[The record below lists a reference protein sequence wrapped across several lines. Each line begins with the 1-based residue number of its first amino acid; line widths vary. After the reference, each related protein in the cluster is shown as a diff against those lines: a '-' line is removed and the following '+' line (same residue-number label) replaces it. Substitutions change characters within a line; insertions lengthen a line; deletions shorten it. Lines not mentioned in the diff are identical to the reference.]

1 MPLGAKLLLAAGIAV
16 TVVVLPALLV
26 VIGHWVSDWTQG
38 MDLRQRDRGLLYA
51 LAYLVSVLVALVP
64 AWLSRRYA
72 FSRWRKLVVVCPH
85 CQWSGVCRLG
95 LTAHA
100 VPGFTGKGVISEVAS
115 AMAQEYEIEGIPNP
129 EDPVRNK
136 LERLEERRRRK
147 AREAEADAG
156 PNPDFD
162 FGPGKPDT

>member
-1 MPLGAKLLLAAGIAV
+1 MPLGAKLVLAAGIAV
-16 TVVVLPALLV
+16 TIVLFPSLLV
-26 VIGHWVSDWTQG
+26 LIIGLWVSDWA
-38 MDLRQRDRGLLYA
+38 RGLNLWQDERGMLFD
-51 LAYLVSVLVALVP
+51 LAYLLAVPVALLP
-64 AWLSRRYA
+64 AWLSWRYA

-95 LTAHA
+95 LTAYT
-100 VPGFTGKGVISEVAS
+100 VPCPTGEVVVS
-115 AMAQEYEIEGIPNP
+115 YESEIEGIPNP

-136 LERLEERRRRK
+136 LERLEERRRQK
-147 AREAEADAG
+147 AREAEAEAE